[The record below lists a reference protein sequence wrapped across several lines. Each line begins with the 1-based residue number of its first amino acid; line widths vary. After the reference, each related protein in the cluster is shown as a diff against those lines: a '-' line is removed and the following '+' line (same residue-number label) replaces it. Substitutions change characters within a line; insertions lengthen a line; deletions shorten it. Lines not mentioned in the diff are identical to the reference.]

1 MRPAASGL
9 PARPAIGMHAYQTLC
24 HSAAL
29 QNRAAE
35 PSRCGCRDCQTPPRV
50 RTAAMS
56 GETTAGLE
64 RRRVLVVFSPRCT
77 LRSAPTSF
85 GTMGIHGRSAPISR
99 VISAA
104 STPTPVCPSPP
115 PPDPPSHLP
124 LFLRLRPRSPALFG
138 CGVDLTRVPATLH
151 GRAAAATLPSEISD
165 GWKVWSGDDW
175 VGITN
180 RATSPDALDFG
191 TGPRAAGSARPP
203 AARTG
208 SSSLAV
214 DLTSPP
220 LAASGGSPAGTFR
233 QCQLTEPH

>member
-115 PPDPPSHLP
+115 PPRPPFTFALVFASAPSVACPFRLWRGPDSCPRDP
-124 LFLRLRPRSPALFG
+124 
-138 CGVDLTRVPATLH
+138 